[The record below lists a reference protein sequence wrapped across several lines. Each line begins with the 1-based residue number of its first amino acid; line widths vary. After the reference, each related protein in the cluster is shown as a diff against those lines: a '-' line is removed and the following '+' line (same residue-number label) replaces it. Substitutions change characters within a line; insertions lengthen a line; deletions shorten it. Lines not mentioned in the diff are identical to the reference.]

1 MTIRREDL
9 VAAAAVGLLQYRQV
23 EPLLVFLLQRDV
35 RAQREAMLARQ
46 SRQRRSLRS
55 GINVALSH
63 VVGVLALVTAALFAV
78 LFSSRAVQAMGSAAI
93 LLMGSAY
100 AVGGLGLAAWLRR
113 RGFCVRV
120 RVAAALAIAS
130 VPLAVIA
137 LQYVIA
143 M

>member
-46 SRQRRSLRS
+46 RRQRSFGG
-55 GINVALSH
+55 GINLALSH
-63 VVGVLALVTAALFAV
+63 IVAFLAMITATLFAI
-78 LFSSRAVQAMGSAAI
+78 LFSSRALQAMGLGAVI
-93 LLMGSAY
+93 LFGSVYIAGGMGI
-100 AVGGLGLAAWLRR
+100 AAWLRR
-113 RGFCVRV
+113 QGFCARV

-137 LQYVIA
+137 LQYVTG

>member
-46 SRQRRSLRS
+46 GRQRPSARS
-55 GINVALSH
+55 INTILFYFVAL
-63 VVGVLALVTAALFAV
+63 LALVTATLFAV
-78 LFSSRAVQAMGSAAI
+78 LLSSRAVQAMGQGV
-93 LLMGSAY
+93 LLLFVLAY
-100 AVGGLGLAAWLRR
+100 AGGGLGVAAWLRR
-113 RGFCVRV
+113 RGFCARL
-120 RVAAALAIAS
+120 RVAAALAVAS

-137 LQYVIA
+137 LQHVTG
-143 M
+143 

>member
-46 SRQRRSLRS
+46 GRQRPSS
-55 GINVALSH
+55 QAINIVLFYLVAI
-63 VVGVLALVTAALFAV
+63 LAVITAALFAV
-78 LFSSRAVQAMGSAAI
+78 LLSSRAVQAMGSGM
-93 LLMGSAY
+93 LVLFSLAY
-100 AVGGLGLAAWLRR
+100 AGGGLGVAAWLRR
-113 RGFCVRV
+113 RGFCARI
-120 RVAAALAIAS
+120 RLGAALIVAS

-137 LQYVIA
+137 LQHVTG
-143 M
+143 

>member
-46 SRQRRSLRS
+46 GRQRLFAS
-55 GINVALSH
+55 GINVALTRI
-63 VVGVLALVTAALFAV
+63 VVVLAMVTAILFAV
-78 LFSSRAVQAMGSAAI
+78 LFSSRVVHAFGTAA
-93 LLMGSAY
+93 LLLFGSAY
-100 AVGGLGLAAWLRR
+100 AAGGLGVAVWLRR
-113 RGFCVRV
+113 RGFCARV
-120 RVAAALAIAS
+120 RVAAAVALAS
-130 VPLAVIA
+130 VPLAVLA

-143 M
+143 L

>member
-35 RAQREAMLARQ
+35 RAQREAMLARRR
-46 SRQRRSLRS
+46 RQRPFVN
-55 GINVALSH
+55 GINIALSR
-63 VVGVLALVTAALFAV
+63 VVGFLALVTATLFAV
-78 LFSSRAVQAMGSAAI
+78 LFSSRAVQAMGSGALLLLGSVYAA
-93 LLMGSAY
+93 GS
-100 AVGGLGLAAWLRR
+100 LGIAAWLRR
-113 RGFCVRV
+113 RGFCARV
-120 RVAAALAIAS
+120 RVMVALAIAS

-137 LQYVIA
+137 LQHVSG

>member
-46 SRQRRSLRS
+46 RRQRPFAG

-63 VVGVLALVTAALFAV
+63 IVGFLALVTATLFAV
-78 LFSSRAVQAMGSAAI
+78 LFSSRAMHSMSTASILAFGFVYAAGGMG
-93 LLMGSAY
+93 
-100 AVGGLGLAAWLRR
+100 VAAWLRR
-113 RGFCVRV
+113 KGFCARV
-120 RVAAALAIAS
+120 RVAAALAVAS
-130 VPLAVIA
+130 VPLAVLA
-137 LQYVIA
+137 LQYVIGP
-143 M
+143 